1 MFGIDEST
9 LAAIVVLAV
18 FGMVAVV
25 WLGTLPG
32 RIAEKRQ
39 HRAKD
44 AIDLLAFLGI
54 FFFGIGWVI
63 ALIWAH
69 TEDNRPSMSAPR
81 Q

>member
-9 LAAIVVLAV
+9 IAAIGVLAG

-25 WLGTLPG
+25 GLGTLPG

-69 TEDNRPSMSAPR
+69 TEDNRPANTSSSM
-81 Q
+81 